1 MVDVIAWPPVATK
14 GRALPTKRRPISQS
28 RSLLTGKRYASAT
41 QRARREATVVV
52 GGIGADKAS
61 AGYVEMFKEF
71 LDGGINYTRISMCSP
86 LWYGALRGLGGRR
99 GSQALEWMSEYDALK
114 MTESAVDVVWTVGQ
128 PVAGVA
134 GTFDGWPILTCT
146 GLPANTVIAF
156 PSETV
161 LVVDGGGVTHT
172 ARILR
177 VAKSGIPDPEND
189 NKVSATLF
197 LDAAVPDGDVLI
209 GYRESV
215 VYEVQDVNDIQA
227 MQPVSG
233 NFSYTINLREVF
245 EDETDGFTEV
255 NPWRSSK
262 VGI

>member
-99 GSQALEWMSEYDALK
+99 GSQALEWMSGYDALE
-114 MTESAVDVVWTVGQ
+114 MTESAVDLSWTVGQ
-128 PVAGVA
+128 PVAGLA

-177 VAKSGIPDPEND
+177 VAKVDAAGDA
-189 NKVSATLF
+189 VLF
-197 LDAAVPDGDVLI
+197 LDAGVPDGDVLI

-255 NPWRSSK
+255 NPWRSSR
-262 VGI
+262 VGA

>member
-28 RSLLTGKRYASAT
+28 RSLLTGRRYASAT

-86 LWYGALRGLGGRR
+86 LWYGVLRGLGGRR
-99 GSQALEWMSEYDALK
+99 GSQALEWMSGYDALE

-146 GLPANTVIAF
+146 GLPASTVIAF

-161 LVVDGGGVTHT
+161 LVVDGGGVKHT

-177 VAKSGIPDPEND
+177 VAKADAAGEA
-189 NKVSATLF
+189 VLF
-197 LDAAVPDGDVLI
+197 LDAGVPDGDVLI

>member
-14 GRALPTKRRPISQS
+14 GRALPAKRRPISQS
-28 RSLLTGKRYASAT
+28 RSLLTGRRYASAT

-99 GSQALEWMSEYDALK
+99 GSQALEWMSGYDALE

-161 LVVDGGGVTHT
+161 LVVDGGGVKHI

-177 VAKSGIPDPEND
+177 VAKANAAGEA
-189 NKVSATLF
+189 VLF
-197 LDAAVPDGDVLI
+197 LDAGVPDGDVLI

-262 VGI
+262 VGA

>member
-14 GRALPTKRRPISQS
+14 GQALPTKRRPISQS

-41 QRARREATVVV
+41 QRARREAAVVV

-86 LWYGALRGLGGRR
+86 LWYGALRGLGGKR
-99 GSQALEWMSEYDALK
+99 GSQALEWMSGYDALE

-146 GLPANTVIAF
+146 GLPASTVIAF

-161 LVVDGGGVTHT
+161 LVVDGGGVAHT
-172 ARILR
+172 ARVLR
-177 VAKSGIPDPEND
+177 IAKSDAAGGA
-189 NKVSATLF
+189 VLF

-227 MQPVSG
+227 MQGVSG

-245 EDETDGFTEV
+245 EDETDGFIEV

-262 VGI
+262 VGA